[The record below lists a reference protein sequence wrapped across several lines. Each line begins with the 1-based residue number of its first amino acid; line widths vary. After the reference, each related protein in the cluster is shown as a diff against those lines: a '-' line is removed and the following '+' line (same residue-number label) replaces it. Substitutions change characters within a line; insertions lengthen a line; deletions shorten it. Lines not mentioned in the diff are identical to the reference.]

1 VTPEAIERLHQ
12 QVAAIALALP
22 EASEKMSHGAN
33 AFQVAGKKMFAYFQ
47 HDHHGD
53 GITSVTVKTSGL
65 EEQAM
70 LIEAE
75 PDIYYRPPYIGHQ
88 GWVGLRLDQGEPDW
102 DQVTHRLRVSWRL
115 AAPKK
120 LAAIMDF

>member
-1 VTPEAIERLHQ
+1 MTIDAAALHAR
-12 QVAAIALALP
+12 VAELALALP
-22 EASEKMSHGAN
+22 EASEKLSHGSAS
-33 AFQVAGKKMFAYFQ
+33 FQVAGKKMFAYFL

-53 GITSVTVKTSGL
+53 GITSVCVKTSGL

-70 LIEAE
+70 LIEAD
-75 PDIYYRPPYIGHQ
+75 PDIYYRPAYIGHK

-102 DQVTHRLRVSWRL
+102 DQVAHRLALSWNL

-120 LAAIMDF
+120 LAAIMGF

>member
-1 VTPEAIERLHQ
+1 MTAAEIEALRRRIAE
-12 QVAAIALALP
+12 IALALP
-22 EASEKMSHGAN
+22 AASEKLSHGAN

-53 GITSVTVKTSGL
+53 GIISVTVKTSGL

-70 LIEAE
+70 LIEAD
-75 PDIYYRPPYIGHQ
+75 PDVYYRPAYIGHQ

-102 DQVTHRLRVSWRL
+102 DQVADRLQISWRL

-120 LAAIMDF
+120 LAAMVDF

>member
-1 VTPEAIERLHQ
+1 MTIDAAALHARI
-12 QVAAIALALP
+12 AAIALALP
-22 EASEKMSHGAN
+22 EASEKLSHGSP
-33 AFQVAGKKMFAYFQ
+33 AFQVAGKTMFAYFL

-53 GITSVTVKTSGL
+53 GITAVCVKTSGL

-70 LIEAE
+70 LIEAD
-75 PDIYYRPPYIGHQ
+75 PDIYYRPAYIGHK

-102 DQVTHRLRVSWRL
+102 DQVAHRLALSWQL

-120 LAAIMDF
+120 LTAMMAF